1 MKNKKLDKK
10 KFIRIFMT
18 WLVTFVMTFVFTA
31 DIVVNALCNKYV
43 DRYTVIEESDYNGVC
58 DDRIHFLNTANSDCI
73 MLESN
78 GHFALIDSGEGNRN
92 PRRKTEYKGYEDEVL
107 AYIKE
112 YAKTSDGTAH
122 LDFILAT
129 HYHYDHAG
137 NFTAIINDA
146 DISIAKAYCKPYAPE
161 IATDMER
168 EPWGN
173 EQTYYEIIAA
183 LNNHG
188 IPVIS
193 DLPDSEFA
201 FGDFTVKFINTK
213 TPAELAGKGENSN
226 SVGVL
231 IKKSGKTVFL
241 AADITDDSGLEKIYA
256 DEIGD
261 VDVLKIGHHG
271 YFGSSSAAF
280 LRKLKPE
287 IAVVTNYLGKI
298 YPNVKWN
305 LTVIAKAPIFS
316 TEHRD
321 GFIISITDSGEFLFT
336 QHTMVQ

>member
-10 KFIRIFMT
+10 KFARIFMT

-31 DIVVNALCNKYV
+31 DIAVNAVGNKYV
-43 DRYTVIEESDYNGVC
+43 NKYTVLEESDYDKSC

-73 MLESN
+73 LLESN
-78 GHFALIDSGEGNRN
+78 GHFALVDSGEGNNN
-92 PRRKTEYKGYEDEVL
+92 PRRKTDYRGYEKDVL
-107 AYIKE
+107 AYIE
-112 YAKTSDGTAH
+112 QYAKAADGTAH

-137 NFTAIINDA
+137 NFTAIINDTL
-146 DISIAKAYCKPYAPE
+146 ISIEKAYCKKYDAA

-168 EPWGN
+168 GPWGN
-173 EQTYYEIIAA
+173 EQTYKDIIAA
-183 LNNHG
+183 LENRG
-188 IPVIS
+188 VPVIS
-193 DLPDSEFA
+193 DLPDEEFA
-201 FGDFTVKFINTK
+201 FGDFTLKFINTV
-213 TPAELAGKGENSN
+213 TPPELAGKGENSN

-241 AADITDDSGLEKIYA
+241 AADITNDSGLEKIYA

-261 VDVLKIGHHG
+261 VDILKIGHHG

-280 LRKLKPE
+280 LRKVKPE

-321 GFIISITDSGEFLFT
+321 GFIVSITDSGELILT
-336 QHTMVQ
+336 QHTMIH